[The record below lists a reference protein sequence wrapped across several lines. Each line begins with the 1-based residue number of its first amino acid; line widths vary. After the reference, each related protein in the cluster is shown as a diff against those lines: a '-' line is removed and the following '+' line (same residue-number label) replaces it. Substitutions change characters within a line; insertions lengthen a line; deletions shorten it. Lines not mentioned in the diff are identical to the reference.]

1 MMLGMV
7 MPTFLCGNG
16 AKKVS
21 DKIHHL
27 GKEGAGSPSPSA
39 GGGNGN
45 GGDIRERLARLEA
58 RFDNVEARFD
68 NFATKEDLVRMQRDL
83 ERTIKQAID
92 ESRKEAE
99 KSHHD
104 SVVRIFMSLG
114 IFISIVIGIL
124 NFIK

>member
-1 MMLGMV
+1 MLGMV

-45 GGDIRERLARLEA
+45 GGDVRERLARLEA
-58 RFDNVEARFD
+58 RFENV
-68 NFATKEDLVRMQRDL
+68 ATKEDLVRMQRDL